1 MSKTA
6 LITGATG
13 LVGGYL
19 LDFLLASTHYEKIKV
34 LTRRPT
40 KRQHDK
46 LEEIIID
53 FEQMPEVAAQL
64 AADDVYCT
72 LGITRKKAGSLA
84 NARLVE
90 YDYPL
95 MLANLVLKQQAKQF
109 LIVTSVGANP
119 NASNYYFKTKG
130 ELEQALKA
138 LNFPSLKIFRPSL
151 LLGPREEIRIG
162 EDIGKVFSIAFSL
175 FIPARYQGIQA
186 RTVAKFMEL
195 TAKKAEEG
203 FKIYESEVIRRIEKR
218 VFDMNELKEKTIYK
232 GDDEGK

>member
-13 LVGGYL
+13 LVGGFL
-19 LDFLLASTHYEKIKV
+19 LDFILASPHYEKVKV
-34 LTRRPT
+34 LTRRT
-40 KRQHDK
+40 TALKHKK

-53 FEQMPEVAAQL
+53 FEQMPEVAAKL

-95 MLANLVLKQQAKQF
+95 MLAKIALAQKAKQF
-109 LIVTSVGANP
+109 LMVTSVGANP
-119 NASNYYFKTKG
+119 EASNYYFKTKG
-130 ELEQALKA
+130 ELEQALKT

-162 EDIGKVFSIAFSL
+162 EDISKVFSIAFSM

-195 TAKKAEEG
+195 TAKKEEEG
-203 FKIYESEVIRRIEKR
+203 FKVYESEVIRRIEKR
-218 VFDMNELKEKTIYK
+218 VFDMNELQEKTLYK
-232 GDDEGK
+232 GEN